1 MLRCESIVKKFSF
14 YIFFERS
21 FVIGSF
27 AHKMLSTKNE
37 STNSGNNRETQL
49 RQ

>member
-1 MLRCESIVKKFSF
+1 LRCESIVKKFSF

-27 AHKMLSTKNE
+27 AHKMLSP
-37 STNSGNNRETQL
+37 RMRVQIVETIGK
-49 RQ
+49 RN